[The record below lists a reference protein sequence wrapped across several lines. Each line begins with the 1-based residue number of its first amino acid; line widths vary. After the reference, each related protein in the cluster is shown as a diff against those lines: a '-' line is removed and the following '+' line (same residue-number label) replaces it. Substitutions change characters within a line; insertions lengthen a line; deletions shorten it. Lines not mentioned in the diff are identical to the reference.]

1 MADIYRP
8 LVTHFHF
15 IISNII
21 RLQNGGTA
29 IEQKNRNNGR
39 LRLSAVLVHAVRQY
53 SDNTGFRMY
62 HFPDVRHI
70 NNITSG
76 NKQIRKQIH
85 QRTPHIVH
93 HRRLFLRIRILNIL
107 PMYALHFGN
116 HPRLDVT

>member
-8 LVTHFHF
+8 LVTRIHF

-39 LRLSAVLVHAVRQY
+39 IRFSTVLVHAVRQY
-53 SDNTGFRMY
+53 SDNTGFRM
-62 HFPDVRHI
+62 HHCPDVRHI

-85 QRTPHIVH
+85 QRTPNIVH
-93 HRRLFLRIRILNIL
+93 HRRFFLRIRILNIL
-107 PMYALHFGN
+107 PMYALHLGN